1 MKISLNWIKEYV
13 NLVDISTE
21 EIVEKL
27 TMSGLE
33 VEDYLDQNR
42 KYSGIIVGL
51 VKEVKK
57 HPDADKLTVCNV
69 FDGNSDVQV
78 VCGAPNVGEGQNVA
92 FAPIGSIIPKGNLE
106 MKKVKIRGVESFGM
120 ICAED
125 ELELSDDHSG
135 IMVLS
140 DEFSAG
146 TPISEALK
154 LNDVILEIA
163 VTPNRPDA
171 LSHIG
176 VARDLSAIFNRELRI
191 PKLDFME
198 SQQDIK
204 QLASV
209 EIEDKINCPRY
220 SAKVVTGLTIKESP
234 EWLKNKLKKIGL
246 RPINNV
252 VDVTNFIMYELGQPL
267 HAFDLDQIAG
277 EKIIVRSLTKELKF
291 TTLDSKERIL
301 PAGTMMICDGER
313 EVAIAGVMGGENSEV
328 TYSTRKILIE
338 SAYFNPASIRRT
350 SKKLQLATDSS
361 YRFER
366 GTDPSNTVFAAQ
378 RAAQLIAGIA
388 GGEIAKGV
396 IDEYAFK
403 IKQTE
408 ITFRLSRMKKL
419 LGYEVPKADVIN
431 IFQKLGI
438 NLLKDMGESLQVI
451 IPAYRPDI
459 QREADLIEEVAR
471 ISSYEKIPVI
481 EKVSITLHKRK
492 DDFEFKN
499 KIRESM
505 VALGF
510 NEMVNN
516 PLIPEKDAKLTG
528 NPIKIT
534 NPQSLDMA
542 YLRTSLLVSALP
554 VISNNIKKGERDI
567 CVFEI
572 GNVFELLKED
582 INSFDDISEKKKLLL
597 IITGKKQSRQ
607 WYSPEMEYDFF
618 DLKGLVMSFFLKF
631 SLDNVLNDSYNS
643 IRNKIY
649 EYHFDIKSKDS
660 VLGFGG
666 KLNKNILK
674 QFDIDQPVFHF
685 ECNLDVF
692 RKISGQRNRFN
703 ELLKYPKVYRD
714 FAFLFDKSINYNS
727 VKNFILKESSDILK
741 NVELFDLFESK
752 EIGEDKKSMAFNLE
766 YFDYNRTLT
775 DEEVD
780 KDFQTLINKIVKN
793 FNAILRGNSG

>member
-13 NLVDISTE
+13 NLHDISTE
-21 EIVEKL
+21 EIIEKL

-33 VEDYLDQNR
+33 VEDYIDQNE
-42 KYSGIIVGL
+42 KYRGIIVGF
-51 VKEVKK
+51 VKEIKK
-57 HPDADKLTVCNV
+57 HPDADKLTVCTV

-78 VCGAPNVGEGQNVA
+78 VCGAPNVVEEQNVA
-92 FAPIGSIIPKGNLE
+92 FAPIGSVIPKGNME

-135 IMVLS
+135 IMILN
-140 DEFSAG
+140 DEFLPG
-146 TPISEALK
+146 TSISDALK

-163 VTPNRPDA
+163 ITPNRPDA

-176 VARDLSAIFNRELRI
+176 IARDLSAIFNRDLRI
-191 PKLDFME
+191 PKLDYQE
-198 SQQDIK
+198 SQKEIK

-220 SAKVVTGLTIKESP
+220 SAKVITGLTIKESP

-252 VDVTNFIMYELGQPL
+252 VDVTNFVMYELGQPL
-267 HAFDLDQIAG
+267 HAFDLDRIAG
-277 EKIIVRSLTKELKF
+277 KKIIVRSLTEELKF
-291 TTLDSKERIL
+291 TSLDSKERIL
-301 PAGTMMICDGER
+301 PAGSLMICDGDR

-328 TYSTRKILIE
+328 TNSTKNILIE

-366 GTDPSNTVFAAQ
+366 GTDPSNTIFAAQ
-378 RAAQLIAGIA
+378 RAAQLIVSIA

-408 ITFRLSRMKKL
+408 ITFRLAIMKKL
-419 LGYEVPKADVIN
+419 LGYEIPKADVIN
-431 IFQKLGI
+431 IFQRLGI
-438 NLLKDMGESLQVI
+438 NLLKDLGESLQVI
-451 IPAYRPDI
+451 IPTYRPDI
-459 QREADLIEEVAR
+459 EREADLIEEVAR
-471 ISSYEKIPVI
+471 ISGYDKIPVI

-492 DDFEFKN
+492 DDFEFED
-499 KIRESM
+499 KIRESL

-528 NPIKIT
+528 NPIKIS

-554 VISNNIKKGERDI
+554 VISNNIKKGEKDI

-572 GNVFELLKED
+572 GKVFESLKEK
-582 INSFDDISEKKKLLL
+582 INSFSDISEVKKLLL
-597 IITGKKQSRQ
+597 IITGKKQNRQ
-607 WYSPEMEYDFF
+607 WYSPEVEYDFF
-618 DLKGLVMSFFLKF
+618 DLKGLVKAFFSKF
-631 SLDNVLNDSYNS
+631 SLDNVFNDSYNS
-643 IRNKIY
+643 IQDKIY
-649 EYHFDIKSKDS
+649 DYQFNIKSQDS
-660 VLGFGG
+660 VLGVGG
-666 KLNKNILK
+666 KLNRNILK
-674 QFDIDQPVFHF
+674 LFDIDQPVFHF
-685 ECNLDVF
+685 ECDLDNLGNL
-692 RKISGQRNRFN
+692 SGKRNKFN

-727 VKNFILKESSDILK
+727 VKHFILKESSDILK

-752 EIGEDKKSMAFNLE
+752 EIGDDKKSMAFNLE

-780 KDFQTLINKIVKN
+780 KDFQTLISKIVKY
-793 FNAILRGNSG
+793 FNAILRGK